1 MRIGHISTVFYI
13 WIWGKLVGTDGF
25 GNRYFYRP
33 VRKTKGTKRDKTKR
47 EKRWVLYANEAEAS
61 RVPPEWH
68 SWLHHSVADPPTE
81 QAKQPAA
88 GQADF
93 DWIKPHSPNRTG
105 TSKAFLPPGHPLK
118 GGHRP
123 PATGDYQA
131 WRPR

>member
-1 MRIGHISTVFYI
+1 MNMRIGHISTVLYT

-33 VRKTKGTKRDKTKR
+33 GRGTKR
-47 EKRWVLYANEAEAS
+47 EKRWVLYAGEAEAS
-61 RVPPEWH
+61 RIPPEWH

-81 QAKQPAA
+81 QSAT
-88 GQADF
+88 DF
-93 DWIKPHSPNRTG
+93 AWIKPHSPNLTG
-105 TSKAFLPPGHPLK
+105 TSEAFFPPGHPLK
-118 GGHRP
+118 GGRRP